1 MRRNGCKAFWATC
14 RAVLKPT
21 LMLLLQ
27 GAGYNVAQNIDILK
41 GVQDLRASDVDF
53 VCISLLS
60 QIPI

>member
-1 MRRNGCKAFWATC
+1 MRRNGCKAFWATR

-21 LMLLLQ
+21 LIPLLQ
-27 GAGYNVAQNIDILK
+27 GAGYNEALNIDILK
-41 GVQDLRASDVDF
+41 GVQDLRAPDVDF